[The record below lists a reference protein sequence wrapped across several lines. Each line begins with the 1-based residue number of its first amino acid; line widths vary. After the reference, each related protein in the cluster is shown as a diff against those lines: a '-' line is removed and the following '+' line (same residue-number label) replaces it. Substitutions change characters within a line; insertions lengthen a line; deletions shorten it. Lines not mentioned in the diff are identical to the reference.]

1 MTNTFRDYYFSDEQV
16 DFLLRLVRNN
26 AQFEDEEREFYDEV
40 GDLIEG
46 QIAKHKDRDALLN
59 QLNS

>member
-1 MTNTFRDYYFSDEQV
+1 MTNTIRDYYFSDEQV
-16 DFLLRLVRNN
+16 DFILRLVRNN

-40 GDLIEG
+40 SDLIEG

>member
-1 MTNTFRDYYFSDEQV
+1 MTNTIRDYYFSDEQV
-16 DFLLRLVRNN
+16 GFLLQLVRNN
-26 AQFEDEEREFYDEV
+26 AQFEDQEREFYDEV
-40 GDLIEG
+40 SDLIEG